1 MAATELYGKLI
12 IVGKEGCADL
22 EFPLDK
28 KSILI
33 GRQAASQGASS
44 AARRL
49 LGGDRQPAAGDS
61 RDHSCDIRIVN
72 KEISRK
78 HAEVYVEDNGAV
90 FISSMGREPVAVN
103 GAPVTSPLELAT
115 GDKIEVLLENRTRVF
130 YFQGDDE
137 TVQIRAPP
145 ARPPLADANAAL
157 AAVPAA
163 KPAAKGDDGPARR
176 PAPPPASARSMAA
189 VMQDAIKA
197 GVQLKKVQ
205 VASTKPT
212 PRAVTAGGMFVPTP
226 ADLLKL
232 KAGLRKTAA
241 GPAAAKLEE
250 EAAAPVQA
258 QGADDAAAA
267 EAPAGPDA
275 QLVDAE
281 AMETEEA
288 AAVVEEPNVP
298 LAADLA
304 AAEPATEAVE
314 ATAGAGRPEAAPVA
328 AEEAQAAVEEPATE
342 QPAVAAAE
350 PAAAPPEVGG
360 DAAMPDTAAPQ
371 AAETAAAEEPLAAV
385 DDAAAAAS
393 EAAGVPGS
401 VMRKRKSVRFH
412 VEETAQQRVAGT
424 PEGSARDATIT
435 IRLRKGD
442 IEQAR
447 PGCRLAGAG
456 RRWFQIINV
465 DDNTV
470 ALAQWG
476 LGTMGEPVEEL
487 PDTVVSKRS
496 RHSTAAPF
504 SASKTPVR
512 SMLQELLAGSPAVS
526 CGAQA
531 TPGAMG
537 PAAPAPTPASG
548 AAQASHADGAGDLV
562 LDPATLAAKLTEMAE
577 QHDVT
582 LEVPVEFFKSPA
594 TTGKDGLRVV
604 LTPKSKG
611 KTPGASTI
619 GQAQDTAPAS
629 AAKSAPRTTGR
640 SRLSQV
646 GASLAPP
653 SACAAASTQ
662 QDTGLE
668 KTREVQVPEEVL
680 LAVEAAAQASARKQS
695 ASRRRSLSRT
705 PGTKIV
711 IIEQTTPASARAASG
726 AKRPTAEAA
735 CQATPRLLSTIAVQ
749 TEAEDCGDDVEQERS
764 DEGGSVEDDSLE
776 LEEAAAEQVP
786 LKQYQRAVLR
796 AKAYHAEA
804 RQLAAQLR
812 RMTAKAAKLKKAAT
826 ALSGALD
833 EERGKRQ
840 ELQEAMQQVVLN
852 RAAEE
857 EEAAAAEEAA
867 AEGAEVE
874 MQDAE
879 EEAEMEEEQAA
890 GWVPRVIVLGK
901 LSTAASTAQ
910 RAGQVVVVRPSQAP
924 AAAAVAQAPAPE
936 VVVLPASARTTPAPS
951 AAKCARMPVTSAAK
965 RRTPAIAAR
974 AAGATPAVA
983 TQGKRPAAAT
993 QGKTPGAASAA
1004 NSGGVPELPKSMLKE
1019 APGTEGGARVVLE
1032 NVELPG
1038 WLFEGEQQAPEVAA
1052 AAAVAAEVEAAVAVP
1067 DEEASEEH
1075 VAAAR
1080 AEAAAE
1086 EEEEQQREAIVVE
1099 AGMDVDGS
1107 AAEQVQGLA
1116 QEAAAEAISDA
1127 EEGEEGEADFCHL
1140 CGQSDEG
1147 DILLLCDSCD
1157 NACHLSCCNP
1167 PFKRVPKGDW
1177 FCVECAAKQAAEAAA
1192 AAQATKP
1199 AAKRGAKRPTEE
1211 AEEALPAKPAGRGR
1225 RGAAAVAPAAEA
1237 AEEAPVKGGRG
1248 RGSKRAAEQQPAA
1261 AAESEQPL
1269 GRGKRGRPASK
1280 PSEEPAPSGRTAR
1293 GKAAASEEV
1302 STRRGRG
1309 ATAPKAEAPASIR
1322 STRSRR

>member
-33 GRQAASQGASS
+33 G
-44 AARRL
+44 
-49 LGGDRQPAAGDS
+49 

-442 IEQAR
+442 IE
-447 PGCRLAGAG
+447 
-456 RRWFQIINV
+456 QIINV

>member
-1 MAATELYGKLI
+1 
-12 IVGKEGCADL
+12 
-22 EFPLDK
+22 
-28 KSILI
+28 
-33 GRQAASQGASS
+33 
-44 AARRL
+44 
-49 LGGDRQPAAGDS
+49 
-61 RDHSCDIRIVN
+61 
-72 KEISRK
+72 
-78 HAEVYVEDNGAV
+78 
-90 FISSMGREPVAVN
+90 MGREPVAVN

-189 VMQDAIKA
+189 VMQDAIKVGIRCGWAGRQGLDQAGEAVLFFAVLFFCRFLGALGCIRHHTNSGIIWGAPASPFSSMLLTLPPFFLFIHPQA

-456 RRWFQIINV
+456 RRWFQV
-465 DDNTV
+465 QLVLARGCLPACFPPSPSATMLFLSPSLSVPLPANTTPANTPHFSSRILTPP
-470 ALAQWG
+470 ALAHRSSTLTTTRWRWRSGVWARWGSPWRSCPTQWCPSAA
-476 LGTMGEPVEEL
+476 GTAPQRPSAPPRRPVSACSCSGGGGFLCSSQGREAGKPASGCTHRLADAAQEFTAPTLAGADILLSLLLLCL
-487 PDTVVSKRS
+487 P
-496 RHSTAAPF
+496 A
-504 SASKTPVR
+504 VR

-582 LEVPVEFFKSPA
+582 LEVPVVS
-594 TTGKDGLRVV
+594 V
-604 LTPKSKG
+604 
-611 KTPGASTI
+611 
-619 GQAQDTAPAS
+619 GQA
-629 AAKSAPRTTGR
+629 R
-640 SRLSQV
+640 
-646 GASLAPP
+646 
-653 SACAAASTQ
+653 
-662 QDTGLE
+662 
-668 KTREVQVPEEVL
+668 
-680 LAVEAAAQASARKQS
+680 
-695 ASRRRSLSRT
+695 
-705 PGTKIV
+705 
-711 IIEQTTPASARAASG
+711 
-726 AKRPTAEAA
+726 
-735 CQATPRLLSTIAVQ
+735 
-749 TEAEDCGDDVEQERS
+749 
-764 DEGGSVEDDSLE
+764 
-776 LEEAAAEQVP
+776 
-786 LKQYQRAVLR
+786 
-796 AKAYHAEA
+796 
-804 RQLAAQLR
+804 
-812 RMTAKAAKLKKAAT
+812 
-826 ALSGALD
+826 
-833 EERGKRQ
+833 
-840 ELQEAMQQVVLN
+840 
-852 RAAEE
+852 
-857 EEAAAAEEAA
+857 
-867 AEGAEVE
+867 
-874 MQDAE
+874 
-879 EEAEMEEEQAA
+879 
-890 GWVPRVIVLGK
+890 
-901 LSTAASTAQ
+901 
-910 RAGQVVVVRPSQAP
+910 
-924 AAAAVAQAPAPE
+924 
-936 VVVLPASARTTPAPS
+936 
-951 AAKCARMPVTSAAK
+951 
-965 RRTPAIAAR
+965 
-974 AAGATPAVA
+974 
-983 TQGKRPAAAT
+983 
-993 QGKTPGAASAA
+993 
-1004 NSGGVPELPKSMLKE
+1004 
-1019 APGTEGGARVVLE
+1019 
-1032 NVELPG
+1032 
-1038 WLFEGEQQAPEVAA
+1038 
-1052 AAAVAAEVEAAVAVP
+1052 
-1067 DEEASEEH
+1067 
-1075 VAAAR
+1075 
-1080 AEAAAE
+1080 
-1086 EEEEQQREAIVVE
+1086 
-1099 AGMDVDGS
+1099 
-1107 AAEQVQGLA
+1107 
-1116 QEAAAEAISDA
+1116 
-1127 EEGEEGEADFCHL
+1127 
-1140 CGQSDEG
+1140 
-1147 DILLLCDSCD
+1147 
-1157 NACHLSCCNP
+1157 
-1167 PFKRVPKGDW
+1167 
-1177 FCVECAAKQAAEAAA
+1177 CV
-1192 AAQATKP
+1192 
-1199 AAKRGAKRPTEE
+1199 
-1211 AEEALPAKPAGRGR
+1211 
-1225 RGAAAVAPAAEA
+1225 
-1237 AEEAPVKGGRG
+1237 
-1248 RGSKRAAEQQPAA
+1248 
-1261 AAESEQPL
+1261 
-1269 GRGKRGRPASK
+1269 
-1280 PSEEPAPSGRTAR
+1280 
-1293 GKAAASEEV
+1293 
-1302 STRRGRG
+1302 
-1309 ATAPKAEAPASIR
+1309 
-1322 STRSRR
+1322 